1 MLVCVCFAIL
11 IFQAQS
17 QVSELIYP
25 MVSFRFVSFR
35 FNARDRSFNRGGIA
49 DVSCHVVSCHLIL
62 SYAILQYIL
71 ALELFSVALA
81 SN

>member
-1 MLVCVCFAIL
+1 MIPIL
-11 IFQAQS
+11 YACLCLFCHLDFPSPNPGFGVDIS
-17 QVSELIYP
+17 NGL
-25 MVSFRFVSFR
+25 VSFRFD
-35 FNARDRSFNRGGIA
+35 ARDRSFNRGGIA
-49 DVSCHVVSCHLIL
+49 DVSCHLIL